1 MFEREMPTHERQAD
15 ERGERMMSYQ
25 VRIEDQIAVFTFTA
39 PTGAVS
45 GETLRGLGEIVA
57 RVDAEPDLK
66 GLVLTGVG
74 KFFSSGFDLK
84 TFTSFRDEAHIIE
97 WFKYEEELM
106 YKLFTCSKP
115 VIAAVNGHATAAG
128 MILCMACDYRMALDQ
143 EKIKIGMTEIKI
155 GLSLTPAEGEI
166 MRFGLDT
173 DKNYRDM
180 IMGGI
185 LVSPQRAVE
194 KGFFDELV
202 AAPEELLPRA
212 KAKVC
217 EYIDTP
223 GRPYIDLKHI
233 EKKHTAA
240 HIVEAV
246 ENFDWQILTSK
257 FTNPKIVA
265 FLAQVQAGMEGKTT

>member
-1 MFEREMPTHERQAD
+1 MK
-15 ERGERMMSYQ
+15 GENEVVSYQ
-25 VRIEDQIAVFTFTA
+25 VQIEDQIAVFTFTA

-45 GETLRGLGEIVA
+45 GETLRGLGEILA
-57 RVDAEPDLK
+57 RVEAEYDLK
-66 GLVLTGVG
+66 GLILTGVG

-84 TFTSFRDEAHIIE
+84 TFTSFRDEQDIIE

-128 MILCMACDYRMALDQ
+128 MILCMACDYRLALDQ

-185 LVSPQRAVE
+185 LVSPQTAVAR
-194 KGFFDELV
+194 GFFDEL
-202 AAPEELLPRA
+202 ASTPEELMQ
-212 KAKVC
+212 KAKEKIC
-217 EYIDTP
+217 DLIDTP
-223 GRPYIDLKHI
+223 GRPFIELKKT

-240 HIVEAV
+240 HIVSEVEAF
-246 ENFDWQILTSK
+246 NWNILTSK

-265 FLAQVQAGMEGKTT
+265 FLAQVQAGMDGKTN

>member
-1 MFEREMPTHERQAD
+1 
-15 ERGERMMSYQ
+15 MMSFQ
-25 VRIEDQIAVFTFTA
+25 VQIEDQIAVFTFTA

-45 GETLRGLGEIVA
+45 GETLRGLGEILT
-57 RVDAEPDLK
+57 RVDAEYDLK

-84 TFTSFRDEAHIIE
+84 TFTSFRDELDIIE
-97 WFKYEEELM
+97 WFKYEEEVM

-128 MILCMACDYRMALDQ
+128 MIICMACDYRLALDQ

-185 LVSPQRAVE
+185 LVSPQTAVA
-194 KGFFDELV
+194 KGFFDELAV
-202 AAPEELLPRA
+202 TQEELIQ
-212 KAKVC
+212 KAKKKVC
-217 EYIDTP
+217 DLIDTP
-223 GRPYIDLKHI
+223 GRPFIDLKYI
-233 EKKHTAA
+233 EKKHAAA
-240 HIVEAV
+240 HIVNEVAT
-246 ENFDWQILTSK
+246 FDWKILTSK

>member
-1 MFEREMPTHERQAD
+1 
-15 ERGERMMSYQ
+15 
-25 VRIEDQIAVFTFTA
+25 
-39 PTGAVS
+39 
-45 GETLRGLGEIVA
+45 
-57 RVDAEPDLK
+57 LK
-66 GLVLTGVG
+66 GLILTGVG

-84 TFTSFRDEAHIIE
+84 TFTSFRDEEHIIE

-115 VIAAVNGHATAAG
+115 VICAVNGHATAAG
-128 MILCMACDYRMALDQ
+128 MILCMACDYRLALEQ

-173 DKNYRDM
+173 DKNFRDM

-185 LVSPQRAVE
+185 LVSPQKAVE

-202 AAPEELLPRA
+202 ATPEELIEKA

-217 EYIDTP
+217 DLIDTP
-223 GRPYIDLKHI
+223 GRPFIDLKQI

-240 HIVEAV
+240 HIVKEV
-246 ENFDWQILTSK
+246 ENFDWKILTSK
-257 FTNPKIVA
+257 FTNPKIVS
-265 FLAQVQAGMEGKTT
+265 FLAQVQAGMEGKTS